1 MIAVF
6 EKNVLASV
14 WRHADQAVADDTGN
28 PEVTGRVECQSVRKI
43 ARAELRDGFASAQCS
58 VFGQLEPRC
67 PPGKGLIDKEML
79 PGRIDDAFVG
89 VAEAFGCNSGALL
102 VDSYDETIRHI
113 GSGSLVAGMLAG
125 ADRDPDIPF
134 VITTNEIGGWQR
146 NSVDFFE
153 ERLQR
158 TMAIQLKDATGCVPK
173 MCQQKSSV
181 GHQRD
186 AVALAAPLPSC
197 GGAVGGRRG
206 RDGPPTVSH
215 HVPSAVG
222 GRLPGKP
229 SPPMH
234 FTQKV
239 G

>member
-1 MIAVF
+1 MGWHQTCNRTPKGCQRRPPQATQPRRSEVRTAKGQAGDVAQNLGLDPVQVVSLQRPRLVALLDDCHALMIAVF

-79 PGRIDDAFVG
+79 PGRIDNAFVG

-158 TMAIQLKDATGCVPK
+158 TMAI
-173 MCQQKSSV
+173 
-181 GHQRD
+181 
-186 AVALAAPLPSC
+186 
-197 GGAVGGRRG
+197 
-206 RDGPPTVSH
+206 
-215 HVPSAVG
+215 
-222 GRLPGKP
+222 
-229 SPPMH
+229 
-234 FTQKV
+234 
-239 G
+239 